1 MKENM
6 NHELTKEDYEI
17 RKETQWG
24 NNFILVVSDKS
35 HNIDIKTNTQWGC
48 NVVID
53 VKINNLEEANEIGV
67 KLAHDIAEILRTGM
81 PLGSKSDKPR
91 VSELLASGISL
102 RDIKDEDTLQSSE
115 SNFREY
121 PVNFFKRLLRL
132 GIKNNTPK
140 EETKQI
146 TF

>member
-6 NHELTKEDYEI
+6 NHELTKEDFEI

-35 HNIDIKTNTQWGC
+35 HNIDIKTETQWGC

-81 PLGSKSDKPR
+81 PLGSKSDRPSAR
-91 VSELLASGISL
+91 ELISQGYSL
-102 RDIKDEDTLQSSE
+102 RDIKDKETVQSSE

-121 PVNFFKRLLRL
+121 PVNFFKRLLRI
-132 GIKNNTPK
+132 GIKNNAPK
-140 EETKQI
+140 EESKQI